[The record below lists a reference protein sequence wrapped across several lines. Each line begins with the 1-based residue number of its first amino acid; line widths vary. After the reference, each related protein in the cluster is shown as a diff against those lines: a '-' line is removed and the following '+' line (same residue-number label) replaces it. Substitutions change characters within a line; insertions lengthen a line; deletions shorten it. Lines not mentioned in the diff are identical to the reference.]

1 MTILLAII
9 KYMSRPQSATVTDI
23 DIDIADILGQKYL
36 FRIDIG
42 NGNIDPPLNRILEED
57 INYSL

>member
-1 MTILLAII
+1 
-9 KYMSRPQSATVTDI
+9 MSRPKSATVTDI

-57 INYSL
+57 SQAAKVHSQKLLKK

>member
-1 MTILLAII
+1 
-9 KYMSRPQSATVTDI
+9 MSRPKSATVTDI

-42 NGNIDPPLNRILEED
+42 NGNIEPPNRILEED

>member
-1 MTILLAII
+1 
-9 KYMSRPQSATVTDI
+9 MSRPKSATVT
-23 DIDIADILGQKYL
+23 DIADILGQKYL

-42 NGNIDPPLNRILEED
+42 KGNIDPPLNRILEED